1 MQIGCYF
8 YKKTTMTIIEKINK
22 FVKKK
27 YNLFSINS
35 SKALQIQRLKPIVLI
50 SFIIIFSGI
59 FFISHN
65 LIHKKNKENISN
77 FKEITKNNEFSNLA
91 NFFISKINSPYEEI
105 EYVIKNNDTVE
116 KILKKYK
123 IRDVDI
129 KKISLKLKQKKLAN
143 IYSGRKLLLILK
155 KLEDGS
161 KTIVNFLY
169 PINNTTSVEVRKVQN
184 DFIVK
189 ENILQLYKKEVVVK
203 KVIKNNLYSSAVSS
217 GVEPNIIVEFARI
230 FGFEVDFQRDIR
242 KGDWFEIFYEKFE
255 DDNNKVRDT
264 GKIIYASMYV
274 NGEEINLYNFK
285 YKNEEDYYDI
295 KGKSITKSLMKTPI
309 NGARLSSSFGMR
321 KHPILGYNKMHR
333 GTDFAAPSGT
343 PIMASGSGTV
353 TRARWCGGG
362 GNCVKIKH
370 NSTYETIYAHMKAFA
385 KGIKEGRKVKQGQI
399 IGYVGSTGLSTGPH
413 LHYEV
418 IVNGKKVNSQK
429 LKLPSGKTLK
439 GDERKQF
446 ELDRI
451 KIDLKLA
458 ELR

>member
-1 MQIGCYF
+1 
-8 YKKTTMTIIEKINK
+8 MTLIQKISN
-22 FVKKK
+22 FVKKRH
-27 YNLFSINS
+27 NLFSITGQKTLRIKDFN
-35 SKALQIQRLKPIVLI
+35 PVFLI
-50 SFIIIFSGI
+50 SFIVFFSVV
-59 FFISHN
+59 FFISSN
-65 LIHKKNKENISN
+65 LINKKNEENVSNLKEV
-77 FKEITKNNEFSNLA
+77 TKTNEFSNLA
-91 NFFISKINSPYEEI
+91 YFFISKINSPYEEI
-105 EYVIKNNDTVE
+105 EYIIKNNDTVE

-123 IRDVDI
+123 IRDEDI
-129 KKISLKLKQKKLAN
+129 KKISLKLKEKELSN
-143 IYSGRKLLLILK
+143 IYSGRKLSIILK

-161 KTIVNFLY
+161 TTIVNFLY
-169 PINNTTSVEVRKVQN
+169 PINNTTSVEVRKFQN
-184 DFIVK
+184 NFIVK

-203 KVIKNNLYSSAVSS
+203 KVITNNLYSSAVSS

-242 KGDWFEIFYEKFE
+242 KGDWFEILYEKFE

-321 KHPILGYNKMHR
+321 KHPILGFNKMHR

-370 NSTYETIYAHMKAFA
+370 NSTYETIYAHMKSFA

-418 IVNGKKVNSQK
+418 LINGKKVNSQK

>member
-1 MQIGCYF
+1 
-8 YKKTTMTIIEKINK
+8 MTIIQKIAIFSRKKLNFSSLINFKTLLTQK
-22 FVKKK
+22 F
-27 YNLFSINS
+27 NPSI
-35 SKALQIQRLKPIVLI
+35 LI
-50 SFIIIFSGI
+50 SFLIVFSVL
-59 FFISHN
+59 FFVTSN
-65 LIHKKNKENISN
+65 LIQKNNSRDANKL
-77 FKEITKNNEFSNLA
+77 KEITENKEFTNLT
-91 NFFISKINSPYEEI
+91 NFLLSKINSPYEEVV
-105 EYVIKNNDTVE
+105 YVIKNNDTIE
-116 KILKKYK
+116 KILKEFK
-123 IRDVDI
+123 IKNDDI
-129 KKISLKLKQKKLAN
+129 KEISVQLKNKKLAN
-143 IYSGRKLLLILK
+143 IYSGKRLNLIIK

-161 KTIVNFLY
+161 NTIVSLLY
-169 PINNTTSVEVRKVQN
+169 PINNTTSVEIRKSQN
-184 DFIVK
+184 NFEVK
-189 ENILQLYKKEVVVK
+189 ENILQLHKKEVVVK
-203 KVIKNNLYSSAVSS
+203 NIIKNNLYNSAIDS
-217 GVEPNIIVEFARI
+217 GIEPNIIVEFARI

-242 KGDWFEIFYEKFE
+242 QGDWFEILYERFE
-255 DDNNKVRDT
+255 DDNNKVRET
-264 GKIIYASMYV
+264 GKIIYASMFV

-285 YKNEEDYYDI
+285 FNKLEDFYDI

-418 IVNGKKVNSQK
+418 LVNGKKVNSQR
-429 LKLPSGKTLK
+429 LKLPSGKILS
-439 GDERKQF
+439 GEERNQF

-458 ELR
+458 SLR

>member
-1 MQIGCYF
+1 M
-8 YKKTTMTIIEKINK
+8 
-22 FVKKK
+22 V
-27 YNLFSINS
+27 NLLF
-35 SKALQIQRLKPIVLI
+35 
-50 SFIIIFSGI
+50 
-59 FFISHN
+59 
-65 LIHKKNKENISN
+65 
-77 FKEITKNNEFSNLA
+77 
-91 NFFISKINSPYEEI
+91 
-105 EYVIKNNDTVE
+105 
-116 KILKKYK
+116 
-123 IRDVDI
+123 
-129 KKISLKLKQKKLAN
+129 
-143 IYSGRKLLLILK
+143 
-155 KLEDGS
+155 
-161 KTIVNFLY
+161 
-169 PINNTTSVEVRKVQN
+169 PINNTTSVEVRRVKN

-189 ENILQLYKKEVVVK
+189 ENILKLYKKEIVVK
-203 KVIKNNLYSSAVSS
+203 NSINKNLYSSAMEVKL
-217 GVEPNIIVEFARI
+217 EPNIIIEFARI

-242 KGDWFEIFYEKFE
+242 NGDWFEIYYEKFE
-255 DDNNKVRDT
+255 DENGKVRDT

-274 NGEEINLYNFK
+274 NKEEINLYNFK
-285 YKNEEDYYDI
+285 YKNDEEFYDI

-370 NSTYETIYAHMKAFA
+370 NSSYETIYAHMKSFA

-429 LKLPSGKTLK
+429 LKLPSGKVLK
-439 GDERKQF
+439 GKAREEF
-446 ELDRI
+446 ELKRI

>member
-1 MQIGCYF
+1 MKKFQI
-8 YKKTTMTIIEKINK
+8 KDADI
-22 FVKKK
+22 
-27 YNLFSINS
+27 
-35 SKALQIQRLKPIVLI
+35 KAI
-50 SFIIIFSGI
+50 S
-59 FFISHN
+59 
-65 LIHKKNKENISN
+65 
-77 FKEITKNNEFSNLA
+77 
-91 NFFISKINSPYEEI
+91 
-105 EYVIKNNDTVE
+105 VE
-116 KILKKYK
+116 LKK
-123 IRDVDI
+123 
-129 KKISLKLKQKKLAN
+129 KKLAN
-143 IYSGRKLLLILK
+143 IYLGRKMSLIIK
-155 KLEDGS
+155 KLDDGS
-161 KTIVNFLY
+161 NSIINFIY
-169 PINNTTSVEVRKVQN
+169 PINNTSSVEVRKSK
-184 DFIVK
+184 DKFLVK

-203 KVIKNNLYSSAVSS
+203 NMIKNNLYSSAVNV
-217 GVEPNIIVEFARI
+217 GVEPNIIVEFARV

-242 KGDWFEIFYEKFE
+242 KGDWFEIMYEKFE
-255 DDNNKVRDT
+255 DDNEKVRDT

-285 YKNEEDYYDI
+285 YNNEEEYYDI

-333 GTDFAAPSGT
+333 GTDFAAPNGT

-439 GDERKQF
+439 GEERKQF

-451 KIDLKLA
+451 KIDLKLS

>member
-1 MQIGCYF
+1 
-8 YKKTTMTIIEKINK
+8 MTIIEKINK

-77 FKEITKNNEFSNLA
+77 FKEITENNEFSNLA